1 MTARWLNPAILPVT
15 VNLAGHVN
23 FDQQTIKSQAPRT
36 FTKHLVIPGYF
47 ATSR

>member
-15 VNLAGHVN
+15 VNLAGHVDL
-23 FDQQTIKSQAPRT
+23 DQQKKSQAPRT
-36 FTKHLVIPGYF
+36 FTNHLVIPGYF